1 MIFNFIKNMKFNF
14 VTRIFHE
21 IDIFGKEPQFYYKSK
36 EKKKSNIGS
45 IFTLLFGAIYF
56 GLLAYKLTRMIRNQ
70 DGVFTDTNINPET
83 PDSILLSNEIF
94 YLGFA
99 IEDPVT
105 YDTILNERIYYPKA
119 FFKRGSR
126 KGEEWI
132 WEVKEVELE
141 ICKLEK
147 FGSRYKKI
155 FANKH
160 LDVHYCFKN
169 MDYLL
174 EGHFSYDLYSMLYIS
189 LYPCKNTT
197 ENNNHCLPLEEI
209 DYYLK
214 GTFVTL
220 EFEDILLTPNDYKSP
235 IKGRTQDIYT
245 TVGKKLFKELHI
257 FFKITNIETD
267 LDFIGINEIENIK
280 TEKYL
285 KYDSYSQMTKL
296 LETNIY
302 ETGESFCDITLKLS
316 DLVFYQRRTYT
327 KLLNILGDVG
337 GVMEIFNMIFRF
349 LISFAVDILYETAII
364 NKLFNFE
371 LDQTKI
377 KFKKEILNKN
387 ININKNEEDKKSS
400 SQMLAKIDGEKD
412 LNNKEK
418 KNAIQ
423 NRKSNLKKSKSLR
436 LKNNLFKK
444 RNKGINNN
452 MISSSKAVTLVSENT
467 KNENPDENNAS
478 NKCLIKKIK
487 HNKCYLYWCCLCFSC
502 RKNKET
508 IIMDK
513 GMDIIKQH
521 LDIISIFKNMYHDNK
536 QVKIKEDD
544 DLPSINM
551 SIFLKKD
558 ENEEEKEEEKE
569 KEKEKEL

>member
-1 MIFNFIKNMKFNF
+1 MTKNIIA
-14 VTRIFHE
+14 RIFHQ
-21 IDIFGKEPQFYYKSK
+21 IDIFGKEPQFYYKKK

-45 IFTLLFGAIYF
+45 IFTILYAIIYL
-56 GLLAYKLTRMIRNQ
+56 GLLAYKVIRMITNQ
-70 DGVFTDTNINPET
+70 DGIFTDTNINPEK
-83 PDSILLSNEIF
+83 PDSILLTNEIF
-94 YLGFA
+94 YLAFA
-99 IEDPVT
+99 IEDPIT
-105 YDTILNERIYYPKA
+105 YDTILDERIYYPKA
-119 FFKRGSR
+119 FFKKGVRE
-126 KGEEWI
+126 GEEWI
-132 WEVKEVELE
+132 WDVKEVELE
-141 ICKLEK
+141 RCKLEK
-147 FGSRYKKI
+147 FGSKYKEI
-155 FANKH
+155 FSKKH
-160 LDVHYCFKN
+160 LNLHYCFKDMN
-169 MDYLL
+169 YLL
-174 EGHFSYDLYSMLYIS
+174 EGHFSYDLYSMLYVS

-220 EFEDILLTPNDYKSP
+220 EMEDIILSPDDYKSP
-235 IKGRTQDIYT
+235 IKGRNQDIYT

-257 FFKITNIETD
+257 FFKITNIVTD

-302 ETGESFCDITLKLS
+302 ETGESFCDITIKLS

-371 LDQTKI
+371 LEQTKI
-377 KFKKEILNKN
+377 SFKKEILNKN
-387 ININKNEEDKKSS
+387 ININQIEEDKKSS
-400 SQMLAKIDGEKD
+400 SRILTKIDKEEN
-412 LNNKEK
+412 LNTDDYN
-418 KNAIQ
+418 NALQ
-423 NRKSNLKKSKSLR
+423 KRKSNLKKSKSLR
-436 LKNNLFKK
+436 VKNNLYKK
-444 RNKGINNN
+444 QNKGRNNYKSN
-452 MISSSKAVTLVSENT
+452 IITSSKTVTLVSENT
-467 KNENPDENNAS
+467 KNENPENNNNTS
-478 NKCLIKKIK
+478 NKNIVKKIK
-487 HNKCYLYWCCLCFSC
+487 HNKCFLYCCCLCFSS
-502 RKNKET
+502 RKNKEK

-536 QVKIKEDD
+536 QVKVKEND

-558 ENEEEKEEEKE
+558 ENEDEK
-569 KEKEKEL
+569 